1 LTFER
6 GLTKRAAW
14 SEEAEQM
21 TLNRTILYTAA
32 ALALGASGACGS
44 SEKPAP
50 PASTPSSDS
59 AATNTAP
66 ATSTPAQKDE
76 AGPDNSQIMTRVDA
90 NGENVKERTW
100 QSGPIEKVTV
110 TTSGGTETAR
120 IQYRDG
126 TTVETQDKN
135 TIAHAM
141 EWTGSE
147 VASAGK
153 TTGRVV
159 ESGSEKAADTTVD
172 AAKTGAKKAAGTT
185 KTAAEKT
192 ADTTKTAA
200 EKTTHGAKKLG
211 KALTP

>member
-1 LTFER
+1 
-6 GLTKRAAW
+6 
-14 SEEAEQM
+14 M
-21 TLNRTILYTAA
+21 TLKRTILYATAT
-32 ALALGASGACGS
+32 LALGLSGACGS
-44 SEKPAP
+44 SEKPVP
-50 PASTPSSDS
+50 PASTPSSNS

-66 ATSTPAQKDE
+66 ATSTPAPKDG
-76 AGPDNSQIMTRVDA
+76 AGPDNSQIVTRVDA
-90 NGENVKERTW
+90 NGQNVKERTW

-110 TTSGGTETAR
+110 TTSDGTETAH

-153 TTGRVV
+153 TTGKVV
-159 ESGSEKAADTTVD
+159 ASGSEKAADATVD
-172 AAKTGAKKAAGTT
+172 AAKTGAKKAAGATETAAEKTVDTT

-192 ADTTKTAA
+192 A
-200 EKTTHGAKKLG
+200 HGAKKLG
-211 KALTP
+211 KALKP